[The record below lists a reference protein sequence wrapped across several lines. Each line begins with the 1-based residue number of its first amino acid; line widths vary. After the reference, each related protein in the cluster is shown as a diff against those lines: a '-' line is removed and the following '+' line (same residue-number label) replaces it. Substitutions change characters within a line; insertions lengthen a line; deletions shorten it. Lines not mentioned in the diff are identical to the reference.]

1 MIKLEQIKTYVINL
15 DKRKDRL
22 SNITLPI
29 EWERFVGTD
38 GSNQF
43 KEFGKLQG
51 HIGCWDSHRRLLLH
65 AKNNNYN
72 AVMILEDDVEFS
84 INFKEN
90 LKTLLSE
97 LPDDWDLLYLGG
109 WNVGETI
116 NYSKSL
122 NVAKLVYTTHAY
134 IIRDKFINTAL
145 ESINSRKWKIDVLM
159 SEALP
164 KGNCF
169 IANPS
174 IAWQKPGFSDIVNKV
189 TDNKHLR

>member
-1 MIKLEQIKTYVINL
+1 MFKIEQIKTYVINL

-22 SNITLPI
+22 SSVNIPVK
-29 EWERFVGTD
+29 WERFVGTD
-38 GSNQF
+38 GSHYF

-65 AKNNNYN
+65 AKNNNHDL
-72 AVMILEDDVEFS
+72 VMILEDDVEFS
-84 INFKEN
+84 TNFKEE
-90 LKTLLSE
+90 LQTLLNE

-109 WNVGETI
+109 WNVGDVI

-122 NVAKLVYTTHAY
+122 NVANVVYATHAY
-134 IIRDKFINTAL
+134 IIRDKFFDTVL
-145 ESINSRKWKIDVLM
+145 DSINSRKWKIDVLI

-164 KGNCF
+164 KGKCF
-169 IANPS
+169 IANTP
-174 IAWQKPGFSDIVNKV
+174 IAWQKAGFSDIVNKV